1 MKTTPSDVFMQG
13 GWGDITD
20 AAGYMGISVVT
31 VHREV
36 RRGTLTAYRIG
47 GRKLIRMLRTDC
59 DAYMRTV
66 PAVEKYQPRIVRR
79 SRAAAK

>member
-1 MKTTPSDVFMQG
+1 MATPSDVFMNG
-13 GWGDITD
+13 GWGDIND

-31 VHREV
+31 VHREI

-47 GRKLIRMLRTDC
+47 GRKLIRMLRSDC
-59 DAYMRTV
+59 DAYMQAV

-79 SRAAAK
+79 SRAAGK